1 MTKTLVGL
9 VYVLSHQVQLLN
21 VLSQTFD
28 PKKCISVEMAL
39 CHLYLEAYHNPDDEP
54 VSLLLDLELFEFSCS
69 MQGSRW
75 RKGHGWVQGGAAGM
89 QQWGWHV
96 D

>member
-1 MTKTLVGL
+1 MTKTLGGL

-39 CHLYLEAYHNPDDEP
+39 CHPYLEAYHDSDNEP
-54 VSLLLDLELFEFSCS
+54 VSLLLDLELFKFGCTY
-69 MQGSRW
+69 
-75 RKGHGWVQGGAAGM
+75 AGK
-89 QQWGWHV
+89 QV
-96 D
+96 A